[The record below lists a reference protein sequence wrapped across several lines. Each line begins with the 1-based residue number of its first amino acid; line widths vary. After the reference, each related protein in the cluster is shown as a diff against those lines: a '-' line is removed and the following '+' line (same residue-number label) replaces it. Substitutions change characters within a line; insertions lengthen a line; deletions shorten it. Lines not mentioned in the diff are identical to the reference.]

1 MALLS
6 AGIGDTPGGEAPP
19 RLVGR
24 DAELSLIR
32 EQVKDTGRA
41 VLLRGP
47 AGIGKTRLMRAAI
60 DAATEQLA
68 ADDAC
73 VLTAKCPENGSGAY
87 EVVRALFAPLHLT
100 DPGTTGHPLLRGS
113 ARLALPALTPG
124 RTADSDP
131 ADLYAV
137 MQGLYWLTAGLAAD
151 RPVVLA
157 VDDLQWCDEAS
168 LRWLGFLLRRAE
180 DLQVVLILT
189 LRTEAEEELPAA
201 LAEMTDVPSCLTL
214 DVHPLGEEAV
224 GDLLAHTLGGP
235 PDAALVDTCMRISGG
250 TPLLVHLLAGRWKES
265 GPLTGPG
272 DTADEGADEEADLG
286 LVARFRI
293 DRLTAERLAVAQ
305 AVGVLEEETVDIVAA
320 LAGTQPEPAQRVVED
335 LRAAGLLRPDALA
348 YRHDLIR
355 EAVLQTL
362 RPAERAALHE
372 RAARLLD
379 EAGRPVEKVAVQ
391 LMLLPAS
398 PEPWMITALRS
409 AALDAELRGAPA
421 TAGQYLTR
429 ALCHTPDDLDLLSHT
444 ARVFA
449 HIAPGTALGHLEHA
463 LAQPTDP
470 RTRCCLVLQYGITSL
485 GAHNSLRAF
494 DLVTEALDRT
504 VGELGTSPAD
514 QALRARVEA
523 MVLLSGLDETSTVGR
538 VSHRFRDRTPPP
550 GETPDERLL
559 LGMLC
564 ALRTLEGRPAAE
576 LVPAAE
582 RVLRLGD
589 GPRGGWGALGAVLTL
604 YLADENEPVQAA
616 LGTLLS
622 QATARG
628 EAWQC
633 ALVSTTRSQVHL
645 WAGNVTQALSDAHF
659 AHDLFDRELRVST
672 SVSPKCALADALVRR
687 GEPER
692 AQRLLAEVQRPR
704 LDQFSLEYHA
714 FLMARA
720 RARAA
725 LGDLDGA
732 LEDLLRCGDSLAAA
746 GIGNPVLAP
755 WWFEAAP
762 LLARLGREHEG
773 HAIVERVAA
782 PVDEWGTPRA
792 RGMLSLARGVLTP
805 DDTGLDHL
813 TEAADLLAGSP
824 ARLEHARAEYLLG
837 RRLFDR
843 GDAQA
848 ARTRLHRAIDIAV
861 LCGDKSLLD
870 EVRPVLAAARGR
882 LRRSTTS
889 PAESLSGGERQIA
902 ERAAAGAT
910 NREIAEALFLTQRTV
925 EFHLTSV
932 YRKLGI
938 RGRHQIASALTVT
951 HREP

>member
-1 MALLS
+1 MALFSVGNGES
-6 AGIGDTPGGEAPP
+6 AGGEVPP

-47 AGIGKTRLMRAAI
+47 AGIGKTRLMNAAI

-87 EVVRALFAPLHLT
+87 EVVRSLFAPLHLT
-100 DPGTTGHPLLRGS
+100 EGNTAGHPLLRGS

-124 RTADSDP
+124 RTADAAP

-137 MQGLYWLTAGLAAD
+137 MQGLYWLTAGLAAE

-168 LRWLGFLLRRAE
+168 LRWLGFLLRRTE
-180 DLQVVLILT
+180 DLPVVLLLT
-189 LRTEAEEELPAA
+189 LRTEAQEALPAA
-201 LAEMTDVPSCLTL
+201 LEEMADVPSCLTL

-224 GDLLAHTLGGP
+224 GDLLGQALGGR
-235 PDAALVDTCMRISGG
+235 PDAALVDTCMRITGG
-250 TPLLVHLLAGRWKES
+250 TPFLVHLLAGRWKERN
-265 GPLTGPG
+265 PLTGPG
-272 DTADEGADEEADLG
+272 AEADEGAGLG
-286 LVARFRI
+286 LVARFQI
-293 DRLTAERLAVAQ
+293 DRLTAERLAVAR
-305 AVGVLEEETVDIVAA
+305 AVAVLEEETVDTVAA

-379 EAGRPVEKVAVQ
+379 EAGRPVEEVAVQ

-398 PEPWMITALRS
+398 PEAWMVTALRS
-409 AALDAELRGAPA
+409 AALGAELRGAPA

-429 ALCHTPDDLDLLSHT
+429 ALHHVPDDLDLLSHS

-449 HIAPGTALGHLEHA
+449 HIAPGTALRHLEHA
-463 LAQPTDP
+463 LSLPADP
-470 RTRCCLVLQYGITSL
+470 RTRCRLVLQYGVTSL

-494 DLVTEALDRT
+494 DLVNETLDVT
-504 VGELGTSPAD
+504 AGELGTSPAD

-523 MVLLSGLDETSTVGR
+523 MVLISGLDETSTVGR
-538 VSHRFRDRTPPP
+538 VSRRFSDYTPPP

-589 GPRGGWGALGAVLTL
+589 GPRGGWGALGASLTL
-604 YLADENEPVQAA
+604 YLADEIDPVHTA
-616 LGTLLS
+616 LSTLLA
-622 QATARG
+622 QARARG

-633 ALVSTTRSQVHL
+633 ALVSTTRAQLHL
-645 WAGNVTQALSDAHF
+645 WAGNVTQALSDAQF
-659 AHDLFDRELRVST
+659 SHDLFDRELRMPT
-672 SVSPKCALADALVRR
+672 SVSPQCALAAVHVRR
-687 GEPER
+687 GEPEKAR
-692 AQRLLAEVQRPR
+692 QLLDRIQRPR
-704 LDQFSLEYHA
+704 LEQFTLEYHTY
-714 FLMARA
+714 LMTRA
-720 RARAA
+720 RTREA
-725 LGDLDGA
+725 LGDLEGA
-732 LEDLLRCGDSLAAA
+732 LDDLMRCGDSLAAA

-755 WWFEAAP
+755 WWFDAAQ

-773 HAIVERVAA
+773 HAVVERVTA
-782 PVDEWGTPRA
+782 PVDEWGTVRA
-792 RGMLSLARGVLTP
+792 RGMLALARGVLTP
-805 DDTGLDHL
+805 GDTGLGHL
-813 TEAADLLAGSP
+813 TEAADLLGRSP
-824 ARLEHARAEYLLG
+824 GRLEHARAEYLLG

-843 GDAQA
+843 GDAQG
-848 ARTRLHRAIDIAV
+848 ARTRLHRSIDAAV
-861 LCGDKSLLD
+861 LSGDKMLLD

-882 LRRSTTS
+882 LRRGTTS
-889 PAESLSGGERQIA
+889 PAESLSGGERQVA

-938 RGRHQIASALTVT
+938 RGRHQIAAALTET
-951 HREP
+951 RTDG